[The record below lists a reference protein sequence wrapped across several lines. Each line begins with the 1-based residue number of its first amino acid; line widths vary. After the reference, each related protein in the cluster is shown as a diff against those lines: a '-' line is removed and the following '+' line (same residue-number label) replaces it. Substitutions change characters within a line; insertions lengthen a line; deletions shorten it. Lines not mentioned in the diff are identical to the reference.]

1 VSKQLLRQKLA
12 GGISRLRI
20 HTTAKSSACLS
31 HGAKDLTGRIR
42 SLDENSEII
51 AGNFPATIQPNG
63 PRQTGHQSSAR
74 VLPLAWLFS
83 RIDTEIMAV
92 SP

>member
-1 VSKQLLRQKLA
+1 VSKQLLRKKLA

-20 HTTAKSSACLS
+20 HTTAKSSPCFS

-51 AGNFPATIQPNG
+51 AGNFPATIQPDG
-63 PRQTGHQSSAR
+63 PSQTGHQSSAR
-74 VLPLAWLFS
+74 VLPLAWLFL